1 MAEQTRTFIQN
12 LLMVQSSFR
21 QAIQRN
27 LKKNNIDL
35 TFEMLQIMVHLWKKD
50 GINQQEIA
58 TKTFKDKA
66 SLTYLINNLTTR
78 GLVFRQE
85 DPIDRRNN
93 NIYLTELGGEY
104 GRKVKPMLQ
113 EIYKMASEKIDS
125 SNFDVCINYLH
136 DLDNAF
142 KDI

>member
-1 MAEQTRTFIQN
+1 
-12 LLMVQSSFR
+12 
-21 QAIQRN
+21 
-27 LKKNNIDL
+27 
-35 TFEMLQIMVHLWKKD
+35 EMLQIMVHLWKKD

>member
-93 NIYLTELGGEY
+93 NIYLTELGSEY